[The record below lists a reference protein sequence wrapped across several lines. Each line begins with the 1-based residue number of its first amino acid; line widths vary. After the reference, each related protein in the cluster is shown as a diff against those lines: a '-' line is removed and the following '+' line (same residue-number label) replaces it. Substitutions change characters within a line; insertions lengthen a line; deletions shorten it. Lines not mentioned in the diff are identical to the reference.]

1 MDIQT
6 VLDMS
11 DMNFDLKRELQSFV
25 NLCDRLIALTEEEN
39 ECLLAD
45 GAVIDKEISYQKM
58 VLLEVFEERTS
69 RVFERVKEEAQYNK
83 ALHALL
89 IDRVQGF
96 QQKLKINTDLHLHV
110 MQSSPFYGGGGDSA
124 VCH

>member
-6 VLDMS
+6 ILDLS
-11 DMNFDLKRELQSFV
+11 DMNLDFKKELESFV

-39 ECLLAD
+39 ECLLAE
-45 GAVIDKEISYQKM
+45 GAAMDKDVSYQKM

-69 RVFERVKEEAQYNK
+69 RVFARVKEEAQYNK

-96 QQKLKINTDLHLHV
+96 QQRLKINTGLHLHV

-124 VCH
+124 ICH